1 MTTIKS
7 KVVTVNQSPEEVFT
21 FLRNLNNLEKLMP
34 EDRVKDWNSD
44 ENQCSFQIKGLAKI
58 GMTYNSEVANEHL
71 KFVSSS
77 DKPFPFTLN
86 IFMKENGDKSDCNI
100 VFEGEMNAMLS
111 MMAKT
116 PLTNFFNML
125 ADKLKEINE

>member
-86 IFMKENGDKSDCNI
+86 IFMKENGDKSDCSI